1 MLMFNNVFSKMVFL
15 SFFLFK
21 VQFFDWAIFL
31 IFFVL
36 PSLGPV
42 SLFSKIRALKFF

>member
-1 MLMFNNVFSKMVFL
+1 MAFL
-15 SFFLFK
+15 SFFLSW
-21 VQFFDWAIFL
+21 VQLFDRVIFL